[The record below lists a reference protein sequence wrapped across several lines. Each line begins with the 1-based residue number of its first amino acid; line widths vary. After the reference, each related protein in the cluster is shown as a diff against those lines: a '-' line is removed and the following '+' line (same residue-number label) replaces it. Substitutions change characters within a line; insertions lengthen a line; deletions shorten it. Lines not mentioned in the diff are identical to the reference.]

1 MEENKTQDMKGISD
15 DPAGNDRLGEKEAG
29 GEAEDFKEL
38 YEASFKTI
46 EEGDVLNGIV
56 VAVDSEYVTVDIG
69 YKSEGQIS
77 ISEFRDKDGN
87 VGVKVGDKMDVL
99 LERKEGDDSLITL
112 SKEKADKLKAW
123 RSVSKAFREGEIV
136 DGTINSRIKGG
147 LTVDIGINAFLPG
160 SQIDIRPVRNLD
172 KFIGKR
178 FKFKVIKFNKKRSN
192 IVLSRRVLLEEER
205 KVLRGET
212 LKHLREGEILDGV
225 VKNITDY
232 GAFVDLGG
240 IDGLLHITDI
250 SWSRIN
256 HPSEKVSVGER
267 IKVKVLNFDRD
278 RERVSLGLKQIS
290 PDPWDEVNEKHPV
303 GSQVKGR
310 VVSITD
316 YGAFVELGE
325 GVEGLVHISEMS
337 WTKKVKHP
345 SQVVGV
351 GDIIDAVVLDVDV
364 PKRRISLGM
373 RQVEPNPWSVIG
385 EKYPLG
391 TRVKGKVKTVTD
403 FGVFVG
409 FDEGIDGLIHISEMS
424 WTKKI
429 KDPTEIY
436 KKGQEIE
443 AVVLNID
450 QKNERFSLG
459 IKQLTADPWEEIPK
473 RYRIGDRVEGK
484 VTSITDFGVFIQ
496 LENGIEGLIHVSELS
511 EEKVENPSDVV
522 KVGETV
528 SAMVINIDPQERKI
542 GLSMK
547 SLKEKDQKDEIERY
561 MAGQKSGTPS
571 LGRLIQEEI
580 EKKAEREGEDKGKK
594 EEESAVDAAET
605 PSDQETQEEME
616 KKAKK
621 EGPDKEEEAEEPTLD
636 VAETPS
642 DQETQEEA

>member
-1 MEENKTQDMKGISD
+1 VLRISKTLFEGVKGFMEENKTRDTKGASEY
-15 DPAGNDRLGEKEAG
+15 PAGDDKFGEKETG
-29 GEAEDFKEL
+29 GEGEDFKKL

-46 EEGDVLNGIV
+46 EEGDILNGIV

-69 YKSEGQIS
+69 YKSEGQIP

-87 VGVKVGDKMDVL
+87 VGVKVEDKIDVF
-99 LERKEGDDSLITL
+99 LERKEVDDSLITL
-112 SKEKADKLKAW
+112 SKEKADKLTAW

-136 DGTINSRIKGG
+136 DGTITSRIKGG

-160 SQIDIRPVRNLD
+160 SQVDIRPVRNLD
-172 KFIGKR
+172 KFLGKR

-205 KVLRGET
+205 KVLREET
-212 LKHLREGEILDGV
+212 LKHLREGEILEGV

-250 SWSRIN
+250 SWGRIN
-256 HPSEKVSVGER
+256 HPSDKVSVGER
-267 IKVKVLNFDRD
+267 IAVKVLNFDRE

-290 PDPWDEVNEKHPV
+290 PDPWDEVNEKHPI

-310 VVSITD
+310 VVSVTD

-351 GDIIDAVVLDVDV
+351 GDIIDAVVLDMNV
-364 PKRRISLGM
+364 PKKRISLGM
-373 RQVEPNPWSVIG
+373 RQVEPNPWSVIE

-391 TRVKGKVKTVTD
+391 TRVRGKVKTITE

-429 KDPTEIY
+429 KDPAEIY

-450 QKNERFSLG
+450 RENERFSLG
-459 IKQLTADPWEEIPK
+459 VKQLTTDPWEEIPK

-484 VTSITDFGVFIQ
+484 ITNITDFGVFIQ
-496 LENGIEGLIHVSELS
+496 LEDGIEGLIHISELS

-522 KVGETV
+522 KAGEMV

-547 SLKEKDQKDEIERY
+547 SLKKKDEKDEIERY
-561 MAGQKSGTPS
+561 MAGQKAGTPS

-580 EKKAEREGEDKGKK
+580 EKKAKKEGQDKGKK
-594 EEESAVDAAET
+594 AEESAVDDAAET
-605 PSDQETQEEME
+605 PSDQETQE
-616 KKAKK
+616 
-621 EGPDKEEEAEEPTLD
+621 GT
-636 VAETPS
+636 
-642 DQETQEEA
+642 